1 LDAAIRTESPLSIL
15 LADDNRDAADVLA
28 VHLGLLGHSVRVVY
42 DGAAAVRAALT
53 DPPDCAILDIMMPGL
68 DGYAVARELRAN
80 PSTRG
85 ITLLALTAHSEKE
98 IGSRVVEA
106 GFDRHFVKGRE
117 GREGIEGLI
126 QTLDNIRQLATKARS
141 LLQEAQVEFRAMKG
155 ELREVKEGLK
165 EVGDELRGIRRES
178 ELS

>member
-1 LDAAIRTESPLSIL
+1 MDAVIRTDIPLSIL

-42 DGAAAVRAALT
+42 DGSAAVRAAFA
-53 DPPDCAILDIMMPGL
+53 DPPDCAILDIVMPGL

-80 PSTRG
+80 ASTRG
-85 ITLLALTAHSEKE
+85 TKLLALTAYSEGE
-98 IGSRVVEA
+98 VGSRVTDA

-117 GREGIEGLI
+117 GRDGMEGLI
-126 QTLDNIRQLATKARS
+126 QTLDNIRQLATKARE
-141 LLQEAQVEFRAMKG
+141 LLQSAKAEFRGMKE

-165 EVGDELRGIRRES
+165 EVSDELKDVRREPDRS
-178 ELS
+178 

>member
-1 LDAAIRTESPLSIL
+1 MPHLKPDSPLSIL

-42 DGAAAVRAALT
+42 DGAAAVQAALAE
-53 DPPDCAILDIMMPGL
+53 PPDCAILDIVMPGL
-68 DGYAVARELRAN
+68 DGYAVARELRAHQ
-80 PSTRG
+80 STRG
-85 ITLLALTAHSEKE
+85 MKLLALSAHSENE

-117 GREGIEGLI
+117 GRDGIEGLI
-126 QTLDNIRQLATKARS
+126 QALDNIRQLATRTRG
-141 LLQEAQVEFRAMKG
+141 LLQEAKAEFRGVKH

-165 EVGDELRGIRRES
+165 EVSEELKDIRKEPGK
-178 ELS
+178 

>member
-1 LDAAIRTESPLSIL
+1 MRTASPLSIL

-28 VHLGLLGHSVRVVY
+28 VHLGLLGHSVQVVY
-42 DGAAAVRAALT
+42 DGTSAVRAAFA

-85 ITLLALTAHSEKE
+85 TKLLALTAHSENE
-98 IGSRVVEA
+98 IGSRIVEA

-117 GREGIEGLI
+117 GPRGMEGLI
-126 QTLDNIRQLATKARS
+126 QTLDNIRILATKARD
-141 LLQEAQVEFRAMKG
+141 LLHEAKAEFRGMKD

-165 EVGDELRGIRRES
+165 EVGEELKDIRKEPGS
-178 ELS
+178 